1 MYSASQARPAQAS
14 DDADVSAPAGG
25 VAIPRTASVE
35 AVDLVAPEVDEG
47 MTHTSLYARP
57 MTVPDH
63 HDPEA
68 EKIIAQARAPIERRC
83 CAHCDYM
90 SPGGWCDAFGEAPPV
105 EFLIKRNECP
115 RWLDR
120 LPF

>member
-1 MYSASQARPAQAS
+1 
-14 DDADVSAPAGG
+14 
-25 VAIPRTASVE
+25 
-35 AVDLVAPEVDEG
+35 
-47 MTHTSLYARP
+47 MTYARP

-68 EKIIAQARAPIERRC
+68 EKIIAQARALIERRC

-105 EFLIKRNECP
+105 EFLTERNECA

>member
-1 MYSASQARPAQAS
+1 MSAE
-14 DDADVSAPAGG
+14 DVS
-25 VAIPRTASVE
+25 IPREPCRAE
-35 AVDLVAPEVDEG
+35 LYLVSSEVDEG

-68 EKIIAQARAPIERRC
+68 AAIIAKARAPIERRC

-90 SPGGWCDAFGEAPPV
+90 SAGGWCEAFREAPPV
-105 EFLIKRNECP
+105 EFLTERNECP

-120 LPF
+120 IPF